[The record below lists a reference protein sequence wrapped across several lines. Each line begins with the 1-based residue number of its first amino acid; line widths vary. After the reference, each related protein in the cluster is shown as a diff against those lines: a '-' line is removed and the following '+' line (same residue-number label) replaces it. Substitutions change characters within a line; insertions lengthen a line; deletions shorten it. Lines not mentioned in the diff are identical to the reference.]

1 MEGVLPAAGGAHQ
14 RGWLGAAIGT
24 PCSRRSS
31 SSVSGA
37 RPRAAAPRGRR
48 SLATRPAALPCS
60 TAELARAAGSEPPT
74 EHGRTASRRDQ
85 RRLPP
90 RGRPCCPAR
99 RRCSP
104 PRNSMRPAVLA
115 CVRWHLTAPL
125 KQQHQ
130 QAFKPAVPPLRASSM
145 LQLPCTLPELAHTAV
160 ASVELDS
167 TVRDLDSGGTNIDLS
182 MKGRLRSG
190 GPCVHRRGRRA
201 ARNPFEGE
209 AMGWG

>member
-14 RGWLGAAIGT
+14 RGWLGAAVGT

-85 RRLPP
+85 RRLHP
-90 RGRPCCPAR
+90 RGRPCCLAR

-104 PRNSMRPAVLA
+104 PHNSTRPAVLA
-115 CVRWHLTAPL
+115 CERWHLA
-125 KQQHQ
+125 
-130 QAFKPAVPPLRASSM
+130 ARRSSSSISRRSSPRC
-145 LQLPCTLPELAHTAV
+145 LPSELLPCCSSPAHCRSSPTRRWLPWN
-160 ASVELDS
+160 S
-167 TVRDLDSGGTNIDLS
+167 IP
-182 MKGRLRSG
+182 
-190 GPCVHRRGRRA
+190 PCVTWIRV
-201 ARNPFEGE
+201 EQTSI
-209 AMGWG
+209 